1 VTEGLVKVL
10 VVEDYEPWRSFYWRE
25 LRKRTDLHIV
35 AGVSDGFEAIQ
46 QALEQQPDLI
56 LLDIGL
62 PGLNG
67 IDAARRI
74 REACPSSKI
83 LFVSQE
89 VSADVVGEAMS
100 TGASGY
106 VVKFDARSDL
116 LPAIEAVLGGRRF
129 LSASLDS
136 LLV

>member
-1 VTEGLVKVL
+1 MIKVL
-10 VVEDYEPWRSFYWRE
+10 VVEDCEPWRSFYWEE
-25 LRKRTDLHIV
+25 LRMRTDLHIV
-35 AGVSDGFEAIQ
+35 ADVSDGIEAIQ
-46 QALEQQPDLI
+46 QAREQQPDLI

-67 IDAARRI
+67 ISAARQI

-89 VSADVVGEAMS
+89 VSADVVGEAMN

-106 VVKFDARSDL
+106 VVKLDASTDL

-136 LLV
+136 LPV